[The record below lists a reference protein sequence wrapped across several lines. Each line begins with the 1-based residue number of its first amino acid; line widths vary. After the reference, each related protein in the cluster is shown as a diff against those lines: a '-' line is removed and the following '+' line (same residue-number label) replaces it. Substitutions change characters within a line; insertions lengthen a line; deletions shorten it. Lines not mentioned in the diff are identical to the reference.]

1 MDTISIKL
9 ARAMKVSG
17 KTIDKMDTGLNNGVM
32 VHGTKGC
39 MQMER
44 RMAQATSCGMIPRCL
59 QENSK
64 TTISKVKESTA
75 GRTDEDMRE
84 IGSRTKWMV
93 TVHSI
98 GQMAGYIEESM

>member
-1 MDTISIKL
+1 MVEGVSYTPILIITKEIGSKTRLTDTDTTSIKL

-39 MQMER
+39 MQMET

-59 QENSK
+59 
-64 TTISKVKESTA
+64 
-75 GRTDEDMRE
+75 
-84 IGSRTKWMV
+84 
-93 TVHSI
+93 
-98 GQMAGYIEESM
+98 